1 MRRLPWFWGL
11 LGLALLAA
19 SLLILPAAPGLLPG
33 LGAYRFL
40 PLPAALGLVGGALLL
55 VQASSRRRQQ
65 GLLLLAAGW
74 CISLLLLFLS
84 PLWIWELN
92 ERWSVFPAAELARN
106 AAASGDAQPL
116 EIFMQGKSGQRPSLR
131 WYAGR
136 AIAALPK
143 QAGGAIPA
151 DFLLIRQEPSGL
163 PAALLTDGTL
173 CRLEAVADQSWQRWR
188 CSTKAP
194 DF

>member
-1 MRRLPWFWGL
+1 MSTGRCCRPQSWPEARPRLATPNPW
-11 LGLALLAA
+11 
-19 SLLILPAAPGLLPG
+19 
-33 LGAYRFL
+33 RF
-40 PLPAALGLVGGALLL
+40 
-55 VQASSRRRQQ
+55 S
-65 GLLLLAAGW
+65 W
-74 CISLLLLFLS
+74 
-84 PLWIWELN
+84 
-92 ERWSVFPAAELARN
+92 
-106 AAASGDAQPL
+106 
-116 EIFMQGKSGQRPSLR
+116 QGKSGQRPSLR

>member
-1 MRRLPWFWGL
+1 VL
-11 LGLALLAA
+11 
-19 SLLILPAAPGLLPG
+19 
-33 LGAYRFL
+33 
-40 PLPAALGLVGGALLL
+40 
-55 VQASSRRRQQ
+55 
-65 GLLLLAAGW
+65 
-74 CISLLLLFLS
+74 SLLLLFIS

-92 ERWSVFPAAELARN
+92 EHWSVLPAAELAQKRGRALVTPN
-106 AAASGDAQPL
+106 PWRFSWRGKAA
-116 EIFMQGKSGQRPSLR
+116 KGQACAGMP
-131 WYAGR
+131 AGR
-136 AIAALPK
+136 LQRYRSKPD
-143 QAGGAIPA
+143 GAIPA